1 MPSCHKLTLPVH
13 WPTPALD
20 QLPGSS
26 PADCTPAAPRNRLPS
41 AQADLLP
48 CCLRTLSTCLLL
60 STTSPPPPQA
70 EAVFAEL
77 KQHPDAC
84 AQQLV
89 RTLRT
94 SPSLEARA
102 LCAVLLRKV
111 SAVWH
116 TTVCALRT
124 PACLSSKCSR
134 CGACITSAGAGL
146 G

>member
-1 MPSCHKLTLPVH
+1 M
-13 WPTPALD
+13 
-20 QLPGSS
+20 
-26 PADCTPAAPRNRLPS
+26 
-41 AQADLLP
+41 
-48 CCLRTLSTCLLL
+48 LL
-60 STTSPPPPQA
+60 SLTSPPPPQA

-111 SAVWH
+111 SAAWH
-116 TTVCALRT
+116 TAVCALGST
-124 PACLSSKCSR
+124 PCSR
-134 CGACITSAGAGL
+134 CGACITSAGTGL